1 MWRYY
6 VKRGPINDHFFMGS
20 YQVIEAVGSGYDLL
34 AFAATYASVTTSYM
48 LRPKLKRVMLG
59 IAINIIKIVDK

>member
-1 MWRYY
+1 
-6 VKRGPINDHFFMGS
+6 MGS